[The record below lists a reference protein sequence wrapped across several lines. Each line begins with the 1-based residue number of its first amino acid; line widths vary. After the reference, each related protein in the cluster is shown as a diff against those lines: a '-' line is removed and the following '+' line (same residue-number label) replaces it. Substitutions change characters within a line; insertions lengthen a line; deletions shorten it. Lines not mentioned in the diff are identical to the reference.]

1 MDSAAYHH
9 RQVVAADILHGNS
22 GAALRRYP
30 VELVVYPAWDKRMAG
45 TLHDIVHEMARH
57 RNLSLRL
64 LAERYSYGVAD
75 TVGKQ
80 RSDTHD
86 SSRRGGFQR
95 APQGRAPMTAQEEED
110 FHGLDSGDSM
120 GVGQG
125 VLIVVAIVVFVAAI
139 LYILNSWIHFI

>member
-1 MDSAAYHH
+1 MGKLTHIDDDS
-9 RQVVAADILHGNS
+9 D
-22 GAALRRYP
+22 
-30 VELVVYPAWDKRMAG
+30 
-45 TLHDIVHEMARH
+45 EMAAAQE
-57 RNLSLRL
+57 L
-64 LAERYSYGVAD
+64 LAAQRQDAEPEPAPVPDPEPEPEPQATPGAEAPEQD
-75 TVGKQ
+75 AAAAHNWHETHGPTDQKP

-110 FHGLDSGDSM
+110 FHGLGSGDSM

-125 VLIVVAIVVFVAAI
+125 VLVAAAIVVFVAAI

>member
-1 MDSAAYHH
+1 MGKLTHIDDDS
-9 RQVVAADILHGNS
+9 D
-22 GAALRRYP
+22 
-30 VELVVYPAWDKRMAG
+30 
-45 TLHDIVHEMARH
+45 EMAAAQE
-57 RNLSLRL
+57 L
-64 LAERYSYGVAD
+64 LAAQRQDAEPEPAPVPDPEPEPEPQATPGAEAPEQDAAAAQKWHD
-75 TVGKQ
+75 THGPSDQKQ

-86 SSRRGGFQR
+86 SSHRGGFQR

-125 VLIVVAIVVFVAAI
+125 ALIVVAIVVFVAAI

>member
-1 MDSAAYHH
+1 MGKLTHIDDDS
-9 RQVVAADILHGNS
+9 D
-22 GAALRRYP
+22 
-30 VELVVYPAWDKRMAG
+30 
-45 TLHDIVHEMARH
+45 EMAAAQELIAAQRQ
-57 RNLSLRL
+57 N
-64 LAERYSYGVAD
+64 AEPEPAPVPDPEPEPEPQATPGAEAPEQDAAAAQKWHD
-75 TVGKQ
+75 THGASDQKQ

-110 FHGLDSGDSM
+110 FHGLGSGDSM

-125 VLIVVAIVVFVAAI
+125 VLVAAAIVVFVAAI

>member
-1 MDSAAYHH
+1 MGKLTHIDDDS
-9 RQVVAADILHGNS
+9 D
-22 GAALRRYP
+22 
-30 VELVVYPAWDKRMAG
+30 
-45 TLHDIVHEMARH
+45 EMAAAQE
-57 RNLSLRL
+57 L
-64 LAERYSYGVAD
+64 LAAQRQDAEPEPAPVPDPEPEPEPQATPGAEAPEQDAAAAQKWHD
-75 TVGKQ
+75 THGPSDQKQ

-125 VLIVVAIVVFVAAI
+125 VLVAAAIVVFVAAI

>member
-1 MDSAAYHH
+1 MGKLTHIDDDS
-9 RQVVAADILHGNS
+9 D
-22 GAALRRYP
+22 
-30 VELVVYPAWDKRMAG
+30 
-45 TLHDIVHEMARH
+45 EMAAAQELIATQRQD
-57 RNLSLRL
+57 
-64 LAERYSYGVAD
+64 AEPEPAPVPDPEPEPEPQATPGAEAPEQDAAAAQKWHD
-75 TVGKQ
+75 THGPSDQKQ

-110 FHGLDSGDSM
+110 FHGLGSGDSM

-125 VLIVVAIVVFVAAI
+125 VLVAAAIVVFVAAI

>member
-1 MDSAAYHH
+1 MGKLTHIDDDS
-9 RQVVAADILHGNS
+9 D
-22 GAALRRYP
+22 
-30 VELVVYPAWDKRMAG
+30 
-45 TLHDIVHEMARH
+45 EMAAAQELIAAQRQD
-57 RNLSLRL
+57 
-64 LAERYSYGVAD
+64 AEPEPAPVPDSEPELEPQATPGAEAPEQDAAAAQKWHD
-75 TVGKQ
+75 THGPSDQKQ

-110 FHGLDSGDSM
+110 FHGLGSGDSM

-125 VLIVVAIVVFVAAI
+125 VLVAAAIVVFVAAI

>member
-1 MDSAAYHH
+1 MGKLTHIDDDS
-9 RQVVAADILHGNS
+9 D
-22 GAALRRYP
+22 
-30 VELVVYPAWDKRMAG
+30 
-45 TLHDIVHEMARH
+45 EMAAAQELIAAQRQDAEPEPAPQATPGAEAPEQDAAAAQKRH
-57 RNLSLRL
+57 
-64 LAERYSYGVAD
+64 D
-75 TVGKQ
+75 THGPSDQKQ

-110 FHGLDSGDSM
+110 FHGLGSGDSM

-125 VLIVVAIVVFVAAI
+125 ALIAAAIVVFVAAI

>member
-1 MDSAAYHH
+1 MGKLTHIDDDS
-9 RQVVAADILHGNS
+9 D
-22 GAALRRYP
+22 
-30 VELVVYPAWDKRMAG
+30 
-45 TLHDIVHEMARH
+45 EMAAAQELIAAQRQD
-57 RNLSLRL
+57 
-64 LAERYSYGVAD
+64 AEPEPASVPDPEPEPEPQATPGAEPPEQDAAAAQKWHD
-75 TVGKQ
+75 THGPSDQKQ

-110 FHGLDSGDSM
+110 FHGLGSGDSM

-125 VLIVVAIVVFVAAI
+125 VLVAAAIVVFVAAI

>member
-1 MDSAAYHH
+1 MGKLTHIDDDS
-9 RQVVAADILHGNS
+9 D
-22 GAALRRYP
+22 
-30 VELVVYPAWDKRMAG
+30 
-45 TLHDIVHEMARH
+45 EMAAAQELIAAQRQD
-57 RNLSLRL
+57 
-64 LAERYSYGVAD
+64 AEPEPASVPDPEPEPEPQATPGAEAPEQDAAAAQKWHD
-75 TVGKQ
+75 THGPSDQKQ

-125 VLIVVAIVVFVAAI
+125 VLVAAAIVVFVAAI

>member
-1 MDSAAYHH
+1 MGKLTHIDDDS
-9 RQVVAADILHGNS
+9 D
-22 GAALRRYP
+22 
-30 VELVVYPAWDKRMAG
+30 
-45 TLHDIVHEMARH
+45 EMAAAQELIAAQRQD
-57 RNLSLRL
+57 
-64 LAERYSYGVAD
+64 AEPEPAPVPDPEPEPEPQATPGAEAPEQDAAAAQKWHD
-75 TVGKQ
+75 THGPSDQKQ

-110 FHGLDSGDSM
+110 FHGLGSGDSM

-125 VLIVVAIVVFVAAI
+125 ALIVVAIVVFVAAI

>member
-1 MDSAAYHH
+1 MGKLTHIDDDS
-9 RQVVAADILHGNS
+9 D
-22 GAALRRYP
+22 
-30 VELVVYPAWDKRMAG
+30 
-45 TLHDIVHEMARH
+45 EMAAAQELIAAQRQD
-57 RNLSLRL
+57 
-64 LAERYSYGVAD
+64 AEPASSPAREPEPATAPEPQPTRKDEAPEQDAAAAQKWHD
-75 TVGKQ
+75 THGPSDQKQ

-110 FHGLDSGDSM
+110 FHGLGSGDSM

-125 VLIVVAIVVFVAAI
+125 VLVAAAIVVFVAAI

>member
-1 MDSAAYHH
+1 MGKLTHIDDDS
-9 RQVVAADILHGNS
+9 D
-22 GAALRRYP
+22 
-30 VELVVYPAWDKRMAG
+30 
-45 TLHDIVHEMARH
+45 EMAAAQELIAAQRQD
-57 RNLSLRL
+57 
-64 LAERYSYGVAD
+64 AEPEPAPAPEPEPQAAQEAEAPKQAAAAAQKWHD
-75 TVGKQ
+75 THGPSDQKR

-86 SSRRGGFQR
+86 SSRHGGFQR

-110 FHGLDSGDSM
+110 FHGLGSGDSM

>member
-1 MDSAAYHH
+1 MGKLTHIDDDS
-9 RQVVAADILHGNS
+9 D
-22 GAALRRYP
+22 
-30 VELVVYPAWDKRMAG
+30 
-45 TLHDIVHEMARH
+45 EMAAAQELIAAQRQDAEPEPAPVPDPEPEPEPQATPGAEAPEQAEAQRRPDAPGPSRH
-57 RNLSLRL
+57 
-64 LAERYSYGVAD
+64 A
-75 TVGKQ
+75 
-80 RSDTHD
+80 
-86 SSRRGGFQR
+86 GFQR

>member
-1 MDSAAYHH
+1 MGKLTHIDDDS
-9 RQVVAADILHGNS
+9 D
-22 GAALRRYP
+22 
-30 VELVVYPAWDKRMAG
+30 
-45 TLHDIVHEMARH
+45 EMAAAQE
-57 RNLSLRL
+57 L
-64 LAERYSYGVAD
+64 LAAQRQDAEPEPAPVPDPEPEPEPQATPGAEAPEQDAAAAQKWHD
-75 TVGKQ
+75 THGPSDQKQ
-80 RSDTHD
+80 LSDTHD

-125 VLIVVAIVVFVAAI
+125 VLVAAAIVVFVAAI